1 MLRATGHTLK
11 VSSCASVDGRGELR
25 RVAQK
30 ASQNVRS
37 AILTAL
43 RAPKTAD
50 GRHRDTVDG
59 NQRGLRSADETWTLV
74 DGTVNF
80 QVRFSK
86 VILTAPALLSRVHRE
101 GP

>member
-30 ASQNVRS
+30 ASQRHEGT
-37 AILTAL
+37 IRGAL

-59 NQRGLRSADETWTLV
+59 IYRGLRSADVTWTLV
-74 DGTVNF
+74 DDTVNF
-80 QVRFSK
+80 HVRFSK
-86 VILTAPALLSRVHRE
+86 SILTAPPLLPHRRRVAS
-101 GP
+101 